1 MCNKSLYWISFRFFF
16 VSLQNAFVQCKSFFF
31 LSLSSQTWQSI
42 QSVYFITIWCIYIFI
57 TIGYIYISQKYCL
70 HSLWTWIWTG
80 VGHTL
85 GNQSALKYISLV
97 FSLIY
102 CVLLFFTKVLHS
114 CQWLI
119 LQQCIAAMLL
129 YWWCPKFTL
138 VSVRAY
144 SCSCGWTEQIFI
156 AYV

>member
-1 MCNKSLYWISFRFFF
+1 MQS
-16 VSLQNAFVQCKSFFF
+16 AFVQCKSFFF
-31 LSLSSQTWQSI
+31 LSLSLFSI
-42 QSVYFITIWCIYIFI
+42 LAVYPVCLLHNYLV
-57 TIGYIYISQKYCL
+57 YIYITEILPPLFMNFSM
-70 HSLWTWIWTG
+70 WTG

-85 GNQSALKYISLV
+85 SNQSALRYISLV

-114 CQWLI
+114 CQWII

-138 VSVRAY
+138 VSVREY
-144 SCSCGWTEQIFI
+144 SCSCGWMEQIFTT
-156 AYV
+156 YV